1 MSFSQAVR
9 HVFVNYVNFKGR
21 AGRSEYWWF
30 YLFSIISYLAL
41 YAIAIPLGWMPEGR
55 ELSFGAAVLN
65 FPKDP
70 LVVHLWG
77 LVILLPGLAVSTRRL
92 HDAGKS
98 DWNLLWI
105 LAMPLCGL
113 GVIVLIY
120 LLTRPSAPGPNRYG
134 DGPATAGRA

>member
-21 AGRSEYWWF
+21 ASRSEYWWF
-30 YLFSIISYLAL
+30 YLFSIIISLAL
-41 YAIAIPLGWMPEGR
+41 WAMAIPLGWTSEGPEV
-55 ELSFGAAVLN
+55 SIGAAVLN
-65 FPKDP
+65 IPEAP

-77 LVILLPGLAVSTRRL
+77 LVVLLPGLALSTRRF

-120 LLTRPSAPGPNRYG
+120 LLTRPSTPGPNRYG